1 MQYHLHPEAKFL
13 QGGYADRGKTMR
25 RHVYA
30 TVVSLIGKEA
40 NRWEEQLYL
49 GMEAE
54 AQVEYGLTP
63 AENEYL
69 RRRLEVISK
78 VMGGRRLAHAIGV
91 SRRHLS
97 NLLRG
102 KGVVPTS
109 AGTLPK

>member
-1 MQYHLHPEAKFL
+1 MSVQEYWTGKGVDYKTLWA
-13 QGGYADRGKTMR
+13 GYENG
-25 RHVYA
+25 H
-30 TVVSLIGKEA
+30 G
-40 NRWEEQLYL
+40 YL
-49 GMEAE
+49 DKYRSMEAE

-63 AENEYL
+63 AENECL
-69 RRRLEVISK
+69 TGRLEVLSN